1 MKHIKIRLF
10 YLVPALALLI
20 GLIGV
25 FLVYQI
31 DAGPTGKRSEHTG
44 VSREVPAAE
53 AYRMWQSDPEAV
65 KILDVRTTAEYALVG
80 HPPMAYNI
88 PLATWTGEFDP
99 SRRTYTMGNNP
110 DFLDAVAKRFSR
122 DDTLLLLCRSGH
134 RSGIAA
140 RLLMNIGFKRVYN
153 ITDGFEGDPPRTE
166 NGTLKGC
173 AGENG
178 WKHSGAPW
186 TYELNPERVFSP

>member
-1 MKHIKIRLF
+1 MKPIKTRLF
-10 YLVPALALLI
+10 YLAPALAVLI
-20 GLIGV
+20 GLIGA

-31 DAGPTGKRSEHTG
+31 DAGPTGMPSEHTG
-44 VSREVPAAE
+44 VSREIPAAK

-88 PLATWTGEFDP
+88 PLATWTGKFDP

-110 DFLDAVAKRFSR
+110 DFLDAVAKRFAR
-122 DDTLLLLCRSGH
+122 DDTILLLCRSGY

-140 RLLMNIGFKRVYN
+140 RMLMNIGFKRVYN
-153 ITDGFEGDPPRTE
+153 IADGFEGDPPRAE
-166 NGTLKGC
+166 NGILKGC

-186 TYELNPERVFSP
+186 TYELDPERVFSP